1 MSYIQLPDKIVD
13 KVDQVQ
19 LNLPKD
25 KKVKD
30 LFAHFPYIANLKDP
44 ILQNRVEDLLKNRED
59 LQNYLLATEFLGT
72 TLEDSLQLAVSH
84 GKLNEGTKVRHLSEL
99 NDPKYKY
106 FRQKNNP
113 LDVVYREKAKFDV
126 QNPIIGDLL
135 KEINKGK
142 LSEEEY
148 FKKTKTAPNIKDLDI
163 RERFDKVFE
172 RDTRK
177 KDNLLDQTNNR
188 NNGDDSPPSSPGALP
203 PPPLD
208 FDPYASDDNDN
219 PFNVDLNALERQYFA
234 RDIPIEGEKEKTI
247 QLDTNL
253 QEIFPDADEILYSG
267 PESREKQKWFPYSGI
282 IKSSEKQERH
292 RQRVQDSE
300 PDEIP
305 AELQFFSGGIEQ
317 ADILYD
323 RLGSQGLVK
332 NNEQFIEFLAT
343 DECQEA
349 LQRDGISIHI
359 PTGDIFINNQNTEE
373 SIYTF
378 LDNQQD
384 ETKKDIPLD
393 FSYDGNLNDYM
404 TKYLPAINDYDEV
417 KYDFL
422 ANKNS
427 KFLFNLFNKY
437 QENRGRKKVPVK
449 HTKVSADDYALK
461 KLQDRNWPY
470 FVNRIIE
477 FSQGVYDINDI
488 ITTDA
493 EEVNTLNNTRA
504 NFEIRKNLYN
514 ELLTAVG
521 INLHEYFINLD
532 IAEKQKID
540 TDLIKNNYYTWDPHE
555 VHIQTRILATY
566 RDFFYDTGRFPGRN
580 TLIHVPMA
588 DMPSFINSND
598 WISPRSL
605 YETYLG
611 RDMQGLTSVQFLAA
625 FNRFL
630 GGDREVSRNAMSEFF
645 HNISWQA
652 LTNDSDSVKIKFEA
666 ITELVKSIN
675 SLLQQRIYESKKRAI
690 VTNYSIQKRLLEKE
704 AAKLK
709 TDNEI
714 VEQKVVTDKTMTKHI
729 THRDIIFRL
738 LRLTKK
744 LRETEQ
750 MKTKITL
757 LLN

>member
-25 KKVKD
+25 QKVKD
-30 LFAHFPYIANLKDP
+30 LFAHLPYIANLKDL

-59 LQNYLLATEFLGT
+59 LQNYLLATEFLGK

-106 FRQKNNP
+106 FRQTNNP

-148 FKKTKTAPNIKDLDI
+148 FKKTKTAPNIKDI
-163 RERFDKVFE
+163 YIKERFNKVFE

-177 KDNLLDQTNNR
+177 KDNFLDQTNNR
-188 NNGDDSPPSSPGALP
+188 NNGDDSSPGSPGAP
-203 PPPLD
+203 PPPPID
-208 FDPYASDDNDN
+208 WDPYLTDDDN
-219 PFNVDLNALERQYFA
+219 PFNIDLNALERQYFA

-253 QEIFPDADEILYSG
+253 QEIFPDADEVLY
-267 PESREKQKWFPYSGI
+267 ENEETKIREQFYPFTGKVGKETTYPWFKNKNKIPKQA
-282 IKSSEKQERH
+282 
-292 RQRVQDSE
+292 D
-300 PDEIP
+300 DDNIP
-305 AELQFFSGGIEQ
+305 AELQFFNGGVEQ
-317 ADILYD
+317 VNVLYD
-323 RLGSQGLVK
+323 RLNSTGLLEG
-332 NNEQFIEFLAT
+332 NEEFVEFLAT
-343 DECQEA
+343 DDCQDA

-373 SIYTF
+373 SIYNF

-393 FSYDGNLNDYM
+393 FSYDDNLNDYM

-437 QENRGRKKVPVK
+437 RENRGRKKLPVK
-449 HTKVSADDYALK
+449 HSKVSADDYALK
-461 KLQDRNWPY
+461 KLQYRNWPY
-470 FVNRIIE
+470 FANRIIE
-477 FSQGVYDINDI
+477 FSQGIVDNNDI

-493 EEVNTLNNTRA
+493 EEVNILNNTRA
-504 NFEIRKNLYN
+504 NFEITKKLYN
-514 ELLTAVG
+514 ELLTTVG

-532 IAEKQKID
+532 IAEKQ
-540 TDLIKNNYYTWDPHE
+540 
-555 VHIQTRILATY
+555 
-566 RDFFYDTGRFPGRN
+566 
-580 TLIHVPMA
+580 
-588 DMPSFINSND
+588 
-598 WISPRSL
+598 
-605 YETYLG
+605 
-611 RDMQGLTSVQFLAA
+611 
-625 FNRFL
+625 
-630 GGDREVSRNAMSEFF
+630 
-645 HNISWQA
+645 
-652 LTNDSDSVKIKFEA
+652 
-666 ITELVKSIN
+666 
-675 SLLQQRIYESKKRAI
+675 
-690 VTNYSIQKRLLEKE
+690 
-704 AAKLK
+704 
-709 TDNEI
+709 
-714 VEQKVVTDKTMTKHI
+714 
-729 THRDIIFRL
+729 
-738 LRLTKK
+738 
-744 LRETEQ
+744 
-750 MKTKITL
+750 
-757 LLN
+757 

>member
-30 LFAHFPYIANLKDP
+30 LFAHLPYIANLKDP

-72 TLEDSLQLAVSH
+72 TLEDSFQLAVSH
-84 GKLNEGTKVRHLSEL
+84 GKLNDGTKVRHLSEL

-106 FRQKNNP
+106 FRQNNNL

-148 FKKTKTAPNIKDLDI
+148 RKKTKAAPNIKDLYI

-177 KDNLLDQTNNR
+177 KDNFLDQTNNR
-188 NNGDDSPPSSPGALP
+188 NNGDDSPPGSPGAP
-203 PPPLD
+203 PPPPTD

-219 PFNVDLNALERQYFA
+219 LFNVDLNALERQHFA

-267 PESREKQKWFPYSGI
+267 AESREKQKWFPYSGI

-393 FSYDGNLNDYM
+393 FSYDDNLNDYM

-417 KYDFL
+417 KYHFL
-422 ANKNS
+422 ANENS

-437 QENRGRKKVPVK
+437 QENRGRKKLPVK

-493 EEVNTLNNTRA
+493 EKVNILNNARA
-504 NFEIRKNLYN
+504 NFEITKNLYN

-521 INLHEYFINLD
+521 INLHEYFITLD

-540 TDLIKNNYYTWDPHE
+540 TDLINNNYYTWDPHE

-566 RDFFYDTGRFPGRN
+566 RDFF
-580 TLIHVPMA
+580 L
-588 DMPSFINSND
+588 
-598 WISPRSL
+598 
-605 YETYLG
+605 
-611 RDMQGLTSVQFLAA
+611 
-625 FNRFL
+625 
-630 GGDREVSRNAMSEFF
+630 
-645 HNISWQA
+645 
-652 LTNDSDSVKIKFEA
+652 
-666 ITELVKSIN
+666 
-675 SLLQQRIYESKKRAI
+675 
-690 VTNYSIQKRLLEKE
+690 
-704 AAKLK
+704 
-709 TDNEI
+709 
-714 VEQKVVTDKTMTKHI
+714 
-729 THRDIIFRL
+729 
-738 LRLTKK
+738 
-744 LRETEQ
+744 
-750 MKTKITL
+750 
-757 LLN
+757 

>member
-1 MSYIQLPDKIVD
+1 MSYFQLPDKIVD

-25 KKVKD
+25 QKVKD
-30 LFAHFPYIANLKDP
+30 LFAHLPYIANLKDP
-44 ILQNRVEDLLKNRED
+44 ILQNRVEDLLRNRED

-99 NDPKYKY
+99 NDSKYKY
-106 FRQKNNP
+106 FRQNNNP
-113 LDVVYREKAKFDV
+113 LDVVYREKAKFYV

-142 LSEEEY
+142 LYEEEY

-177 KDNLLDQTNNR
+177 KDNFLDQTNNR
-188 NNGDDSPPSSPGALP
+188 NNGDDSPPSSPGAP
-203 PPPLD
+203 PPPPVD

-219 PFNVDLNALERQYFA
+219 PFNVDLNALERPYFA

-267 PESREKQKWFPYSGI
+267 PESREKQKCFPYSGI

-323 RLGSQGLVK
+323 TLGSQGQVK

-359 PTGDIFINNQNTEE
+359 PAGDIFVNNQNTEE

-393 FSYDGNLNDYM
+393 FSYDDNLNDYM

-427 KFLFNLFNKY
+427 KFLFNFFNKY
-437 QENRGRKKVPVK
+437 QENRGRKKLPVK

-493 EEVNTLNNTRA
+493 EKINILNNTRA
-504 NFEIRKNLYN
+504 NFEITKNLYN

-540 TDLIKNNYYTWDPHE
+540 TDLINNNYYTWDSHE

-580 TLIHVPMA
+580 TLIHVLMA

-611 RDMQGLTSVQFLAA
+611 RDMQGLISVQFLAA

-645 HNISWQA
+645 HNLSWQA
-652 LTNDSDSVKIKFEA
+652 LTNDNDSVKIKFEA

-690 VTNYSIQKRLLEKE
+690 VTNYNIQKKLLEKE
-704 AAKLK
+704 AVQLK

-714 VEQKVVTDKTMTKHI
+714 VE
-729 THRDIIFRL
+729 
-738 LRLTKK
+738 
-744 LRETEQ
+744 
-750 MKTKITL
+750 
-757 LLN
+757 

>member
-1 MSYIQLPDKIVD
+1 M
-13 KVDQVQ
+13 
-19 LNLPKD
+19 
-25 KKVKD
+25 
-30 LFAHFPYIANLKDP
+30 
-44 ILQNRVEDLLKNRED
+44 
-59 LQNYLLATEFLGT
+59 
-72 TLEDSLQLAVSH
+72 
-84 GKLNEGTKVRHLSEL
+84 
-99 NDPKYKY
+99 
-106 FRQKNNP
+106 
-113 LDVVYREKAKFDV
+113 
-126 QNPIIGDLL
+126 
-135 KEINKGK
+135 
-142 LSEEEY
+142 
-148 FKKTKTAPNIKDLDI
+148 
-163 RERFDKVFE
+163 
-172 RDTRK
+172 
-177 KDNLLDQTNNR
+177 
-188 NNGDDSPPSSPGALP
+188 
-203 PPPLD
+203 
-208 FDPYASDDNDN
+208 
-219 PFNVDLNALERQYFA
+219 
-234 RDIPIEGEKEKTI
+234 
-247 QLDTNL
+247 
-253 QEIFPDADEILYSG
+253 
-267 PESREKQKWFPYSGI
+267 
-282 IKSSEKQERH
+282 
-292 RQRVQDSE
+292 QDSE

-332 NNEQFIEFLAT
+332 NNEQFIEFLTT

-384 ETKKDIPLD
+384 KTKKYIPLD
-393 FSYDGNLNDYM
+393 FSYDDNLNDYM

-437 QENRGRKKVPVK
+437 QENRGRKKLPVK
-449 HTKVSADDYALK
+449 HTKVSVDDYALE

-488 ITTDA
+488 TTDA
-493 EEVNTLNNTRA
+493 EEVNILNNTRA
-504 NFEIRKNLYN
+504 NFEITKNLYN

-521 INLHEYFINLD
+521 KSLHEYFINLD
-532 IAEKQKID
+532 IAEKQKTD
-540 TDLIKNNYYTWDPHE
+540 TNLINNNYYTWDPDE
-555 VHIQTRILATY
+555 VHIQTRVLATY

-630 GGDREVSRNAMSEFF
+630 GGNREVSRNAMSEFF
-645 HNISWQA
+645 HNLSWQA
-652 LTNDSDSVKIKFEA
+652 LTNDNDSVKIKFEA
-666 ITELVKSIN
+666 ITGLVKSIN

-690 VTNYSIQKRLLEKE
+690 VTNYNIQKKLLEKE
-704 AAKLK
+704 ALQLK

-714 VEQKVVTDKTMTKHI
+714 AEQKVVTDILNNDKTDYTPRYNFPTVKTDEEAERARTNENENYI
-729 THRDIIFRL
+729 ATELVKKERDIQIIDDITKKNQKDLIRSVADPADGIITNENVTPPDYTRNDNNEPVQPQL
-738 LRLTKK
+738 DAGVLNVMQEMVRIMSEQAVVIDSLQPPTPPLEDIPQNNPIQIITQPDLQNILTKDEPDLTDIVK
-744 LRETEQ
+744 LKDEIADVISTDDVPDMPPFKGETSRERADIVSLEDVINLPPNNLIPNPADIGLIPPVPTCNKEADEKNYDDYLDTLQQIRPDLFISEDDESDNDVNIVQPTVQPIPQPKEEQ
-750 MKTKITL
+750 ISFL
-757 LLN
+757 

>member
-1 MSYIQLPDKIVD
+1 MSYFQLPDKIVD

-25 KKVKD
+25 QKVKD
-30 LFAHFPYIANLKDP
+30 LFAHLPYIANLKDP
-44 ILQNRVEDLLKNRED
+44 ILQNRVQDLLRNRED

-99 NDPKYKY
+99 NDSKYKY
-106 FRQKNNP
+106 FRQNNNP
-113 LDVVYREKAKFDV
+113 LDVVYREKAKFYV

-142 LSEEEY
+142 LYEEEY

-177 KDNLLDQTNNR
+177 KDNFLDQTNNR
-188 NNGDDSPPSSPGALP
+188 NNGDDSPPSSPGAP
-203 PPPLD
+203 PPPPVD

-323 RLGSQGLVK
+323 TLGSQGQVK

-359 PTGDIFINNQNTEE
+359 PAGDIFVNNQNTEE

-393 FSYDGNLNDYM
+393 FSYDDNLNDYM

-427 KFLFNLFNKY
+427 KFLFNFFNKY
-437 QENRGRKKVPVK
+437 QENRGRKKLPVK

-493 EEVNTLNNTRA
+493 EKINILNNTRA
-504 NFEIRKNLYN
+504 NFEITKNLYN

-540 TDLIKNNYYTWDPHE
+540 TDLINNNYYTWDSHE

-580 TLIHVPMA
+580 TLIHVLMA

-611 RDMQGLTSVQFLAA
+611 RDMQGLISIQFLAA

-645 HNISWQA
+645 HNLSWQA
-652 LTNDSDSVKIKFEA
+652 LTNDNDSVKIKFEA

-690 VTNYSIQKRLLEKE
+690 VTIYNIQKKLLEKE
-704 AAKLK
+704 AVQLK

-714 VEQKVVTDKTMTKHI
+714 VE
-729 THRDIIFRL
+729 
-738 LRLTKK
+738 
-744 LRETEQ
+744 
-750 MKTKITL
+750 
-757 LLN
+757 

>member
-30 LFAHFPYIANLKDP
+30 LFAHLPYIANLKDP

-59 LQNYLLATEFLGT
+59 LKNYLLATEFLGT
-72 TLEDSLQLAVSH
+72 TLEDSFQLAVSH
-84 GKLNEGTKVRHLSEL
+84 GKLNDGTKVRHLSEL

-106 FRQKNNP
+106 FRQNNNP

-148 FKKTKTAPNIKDLDI
+148 FKKTKAAPNIKDLDI

-177 KDNLLDQTNNR
+177 KDNFLDQTNNR
-188 NNGDDSPPSSPGALP
+188 NNGDDSPPGSPGAP
-203 PPPLD
+203 PPPPID

-219 PFNVDLNALERQYFA
+219 PFNVDLNALERQHFA

-267 PESREKQKWFPYSGI
+267 AESREKQKWFPYSGI

-332 NNEQFIEFLAT
+332 NNKQFIQFLAT

-349 LQRDGISIHI
+349 LQRDDISIHI

-393 FSYDGNLNDYM
+393 FSYDDNLNDYM

-437 QENRGRKKVPVK
+437 QENRGRKKLPVK

-493 EEVNTLNNTRA
+493 EEVNILNNTRA
-504 NFEIRKNLYN
+504 NFEITKNLYN

-540 TDLIKNNYYTWDPHE
+540 TDLINNNYYTWDPHE

-566 RDFFYDTGRFPGRN
+566 RDFF
-580 TLIHVPMA
+580 L
-588 DMPSFINSND
+588 
-598 WISPRSL
+598 
-605 YETYLG
+605 
-611 RDMQGLTSVQFLAA
+611 
-625 FNRFL
+625 
-630 GGDREVSRNAMSEFF
+630 
-645 HNISWQA
+645 
-652 LTNDSDSVKIKFEA
+652 
-666 ITELVKSIN
+666 
-675 SLLQQRIYESKKRAI
+675 
-690 VTNYSIQKRLLEKE
+690 
-704 AAKLK
+704 
-709 TDNEI
+709 
-714 VEQKVVTDKTMTKHI
+714 
-729 THRDIIFRL
+729 
-738 LRLTKK
+738 
-744 LRETEQ
+744 
-750 MKTKITL
+750 
-757 LLN
+757 

>member
-1 MSYIQLPDKIVD
+1 MFQ
-13 KVDQVQ
+13 
-19 LNLPKD
+19 
-25 KKVKD
+25 
-30 LFAHFPYIANLKDP
+30 
-44 ILQNRVEDLLKNRED
+44 
-59 LQNYLLATEFLGT
+59 
-72 TLEDSLQLAVSH
+72 
-84 GKLNEGTKVRHLSEL
+84 
-99 NDPKYKY
+99 
-106 FRQKNNP
+106 
-113 LDVVYREKAKFDV
+113 
-126 QNPIIGDLL
+126 
-135 KEINKGK
+135 
-142 LSEEEY
+142 
-148 FKKTKTAPNIKDLDI
+148 
-163 RERFDKVFE
+163 
-172 RDTRK
+172 
-177 KDNLLDQTNNR
+177 
-188 NNGDDSPPSSPGALP
+188 
-203 PPPLD
+203 
-208 FDPYASDDNDN
+208 
-219 PFNVDLNALERQYFA
+219 
-234 RDIPIEGEKEKTI
+234 
-247 QLDTNL
+247 
-253 QEIFPDADEILYSG
+253 DADEILYSG
-267 PESREKQKWFPYSGI
+267 SESREKQKWFPYGGI
-282 IKSSEKQERH
+282 IKGSEKQERH

-305 AELQFFSGGIEQ
+305 AELQFFRGGIEQ

-343 DECQEA
+343 DECQET

-393 FSYDGNLNDYM
+393 FSYDDNLNDYM

-417 KYDFL
+417 KYGFL

-437 QENRGRKKVPVK
+437 QENRGRKKLPVK

-461 KLQDRNWPY
+461 KLQDRNRPY

-488 ITTDA
+488 ITLDA
-493 EEVNTLNNTRA
+493 EEVNILNNTRA
-504 NFEIRKNLYN
+504 NFEITKNLYN
-514 ELLTAVG
+514 ELLTAVV

-540 TDLIKNNYYTWDPHE
+540 TDLINNNYYTWDPHE

-598 WISPRSL
+598 WISPHSL

-645 HNISWQA
+645 HNLSWQA
-652 LTNDSDSVKIKFEA
+652 LTNDNDSVKIKFEA

-690 VTNYSIQKRLLEKE
+690 VTNYNIQKKLFEKE
-704 AAKLK
+704 AVQLK
-709 TDNEI
+709 TDNET
-714 VEQKVVTDKTMTKHI
+714 VEQKVVTDILNNDKTDYIPRHNLPTVKTDEEAERDRTNENENYI
-729 THRDIIFRL
+729 ATELVKKERDIQIIDDI
-738 LRLTKK
+738 TKK
-744 LRETEQ
+744 NQKDLIRSVADPADGI
-750 MKTKITL
+750 ITNENVTPPDYTRNDNNEPIQPQL
-757 LLN
+757 DTGVLNVMQEMVRIMSE